1 MRRGFFWLV
10 PIVAMTG
17 ACAAPPSAQ
26 PHVPFGPSNMYA
38 RRALRPAPSPVVLPK
53 RQRRPRRRL
62 AAPVH
67 TQAWYPRSAKLNGR
81 WTTIVIHHSAT
92 KTGSARSF
100 DKYHR
105 EQKGW
110 DELGYHFV
118 IGNGTETP
126 DGSVEVGSRWNT
138 QKHGAHTKT
147 PSNYYN
153 DHGIGICLVGDF
165 TKSRPTAKQLDALK
179 TLVAFLSRACRIP
192 PSRVT
197 THGHIN
203 KKTKCPGR
211 FFALGPVRRYL
222 SQSGDDRTTAPTAPT
237 ALASRRRAVSDGR
250 FLPNNANL
258 LSEQLNRSL
267 IHSDGYNKP
276 IIYRTSVR

>member
-1 MRRGFFWLV
+1 M
-10 PIVAMTG
+10 P
-17 ACAAPPSAQ
+17 AQ
-26 PHVPFGPSNMYA
+26 
-38 RRALRPAPSPVVLPK
+38 
-53 RQRRPRRRL
+53 
-62 AAPVH
+62 
-67 TQAWYPRSAKLNGR
+67 TWYPRSAKLSDR

-92 KTGSARSF
+92 QTGSARSF

-126 DGSVEVGSRWNT
+126 DGQIEVGPRWNT
-138 QKHGAHTKT
+138 QKHGAHCKT

-165 TKSRPTAKQLDALK
+165 TKSRPTARQLSSLQK
-179 TLVAFLSRACRIP
+179 LVAFLSQTCRIP

-203 KKTKCPGR
+203 KKTQCPGQY
-211 FFALGPVRRYL
+211 FALGPVQRYL
-222 SQSGDDRTTAPTAPT
+222 SQGGDAAATSES
-237 ALASRRRAVSDGR
+237 ALASRGHPAANGRIRRE
-250 FLPNNANL
+250 NAN
-258 LSEQLNRSL
+258 SPPEQLNRSR
-267 IHSDGYNKP
+267 IRADGYNKP
-276 IIYRTSVR
+276 ITYRASVR

>member
-1 MRRGFFWLV
+1 MRRGVFWLV
-10 PIVAMTG
+10 TIVAMAG
-17 ACAAPPSAQ
+17 ACTAPPSAR
-26 PHVPFGPSNMYA
+26 PHRPFGPSDMYA
-38 RRALRPAPSPVVLPK
+38 RRTPGPTPSPVVVPR
-53 RQRRPRRRL
+53 RQRRSRRHL
-62 AAPVH
+62 AAPLY

-92 KTGSARSF
+92 KTGSARTF

-126 DGSVEVGSRWNT
+126 DGRIEVGPRWHT
-138 QKHGAHTKT
+138 QKHGAHCKT

-165 TKSRPTAKQLDALK
+165 TRSRPTAKQLSALK
-179 TLVAFLSRACRIP
+179 ALAAFLSRTCKIP
-192 PSRVT
+192 ASRVT

-211 FFALGPVRRYL
+211 FFALGPLRRYL
-222 SQSGDDRTTAPTAPT
+222 SQAGDHAATAPS
-237 ALASRRRAVSDGR
+237 ALASRPSTVPNGR
-250 FLPNNANL
+250 ISPENANL
-258 LSEQLNRSL
+258 LLQQLNRSP
-267 IHSDGYNKP
+267 IRSDGYNKP
-276 IIYRTSVR
+276 ITYRTFVR

>member
-1 MRRGFFWLV
+1 MHRGVLLLV
-10 PIVAMTG
+10 TIVAAVPSCT
-17 ACAAPPSAQ
+17 APPSAE
-26 PHVPFGPSNMYA
+26 PYRPFGPSEMYA
-38 RRALRPAPSPVVLPK
+38 RRRHRPTPPPAVVR
-53 RQRRPRRRL
+53 RQDRPRRRDL
-62 AAPVH
+62 TATPPQR
-67 TQAWYPRSAKLNGR
+67 TWYPRSTKLNGR

-92 KTGSARSF
+92 KTGSARTF

-126 DGSVEVGSRWNT
+126 DGYVEAGPRWHT
-138 QKHGAHTKT
+138 QKHGAHCKT

-165 TKSRPTAKQLDALK
+165 TKRRPTGRQLNALK
-179 TLVAFLSRACRIP
+179 ELVAFLSRSCSIP
-192 PSRVT
+192 ASRVT

-211 FFALGPVRRYL
+211 FFALGPVHRHLSRRTE
-222 SQSGDDRTTAPTAPT
+222 DAAVARPT
-237 ALASRRRAVSDGR
+237 LASRSNRSSSQRIR
-250 FLPNNANL
+250 HENRNL
-258 LSEQLNRSL
+258 LSEQLNRSPFR
-267 IHSDGYNKP
+267 SDGYNKP
-276 IIYRTSVR
+276 ITYRTSVR

>member
-1 MRRGFFWLV
+1 MRRGVFSLV
-10 PIVAMTG
+10 TIVAMAGGCT
-17 ACAAPPSAQ
+17 APPSSQ
-26 PHVPFGPSNMYA
+26 PNRPFGPSNMYA
-38 RRALRPAPSPVVLPK
+38 RRTPRPTPSPVAVPR
-53 RQRRPRRRL
+53 RQRRPRRDL
-62 AAPVH
+62 TAPLH
-67 TQAWYPRSAKLNGR
+67 TQAWYPHSAKLNGR

-92 KTGSARSF
+92 KTGSARTF

-126 DGSVEVGSRWNT
+126 DGHVEAGPRWHT
-138 QKHGAHTKT
+138 QKHGAHCKT

-153 DHGIGICLVGDF
+153 EHGIGICLVGDF
-165 TKSRPTAKQLDALK
+165 TKSRPTTKQLSALK
-179 TLVAFLSRACRIP
+179 ALVGFLSRTCRIP

-197 THGHIN
+197 THGNIN

-222 SQSGDDRTTAPTAPT
+222 SQGDAAAT
-237 ALASRRRAVSDGR
+237 ALASHAHAVSDGR
-250 FLPNNANL
+250 FLPENENL
-258 LSEQLNRSL
+258 LSEQLNRSR
-267 IHSDGYNKP
+267 IRSDGYNKP
-276 IIYRTSVR
+276 IIYRTSIR